1 LAVVFRAGIARLLVV
16 AVLALLLAGGYTAYA
31 GDRVYQSLQ
40 SGRQELVAAQAKIT
54 AAQHSG
60 DVAQLQSAAT
70 QLAQAERDFTDAEQR
85 ARTDPGL
92 RIAGSVDATQRQIDG
107 AAHLAAIGADL
118 SRAGE
123 AAAAIALQVAQLKQ
137 HYAGRPLTP
146 DDLQALLQQAQ
157 AIAVNYKGSI
167 DQIGR
172 ELKAAH
178 AERTQVTTTGLV
190 SPLRSAYDQ
199 VDRALD
205 EADTAFLRYQDVRRV
220 LSDLLNVPL
229 PG

>member
-1 LAVVFRAGIARLLVV
+1 MRSRAGLARLLVV
-16 AVLALLLAGGYTAYA
+16 VVVALLLAGGYTAYA
-31 GDRVYQSLQ
+31 ADRVYQSLQ

-60 DVAQLQSAAT
+60 DLAELQSAAT
-70 QLAQAERDFTDAEQR
+70 QLSQAEQDFSDAKQR

-92 RIAGSVDATQRQIDG
+92 RIASSVDASQRQIDS

-123 AAAAIALQVAQLKQ
+123 AAAAIALQVAQVKQ
-137 HYAGRPLTP
+137 QYAARALTA
-146 DDLQALLQQAQ
+146 DDLRALLQQAQ
-157 AIAVNYKGSI
+157 AIARNYKSSI

-172 ELKAAH
+172 ALEAAH
-178 AERTQVTTTGLV
+178 AERAQVTTTGLV
-190 SPLRSAYDQ
+190 SPLRSAYDE

-205 EADTAFLRYQDVRRV
+205 EADTAFLRYQDVRQA
-220 LSDLLNVPL
+220 LSDLLNVQL